1 MPTETSAENLQSLL
15 ELARQGDDAALQ
27 QLFLLYRSY
36 LVTLARP
43 QIHRRLQGKV
53 DASDLAQ
60 ESLLEAHR
68 CFTQFRGTSTPE
80 FAGWLR
86 SILAHRLARHLRHF
100 FDAQARDAKLEHSLV
115 DELDN
120 ASSILDGGLAD
131 QGDSPSEIAVA
142 RESNLMIADALE
154 SLPEDYRQVIF
165 LRHFEGL
172 SFAQVAESMH
182 RSVDSVEKLWMRALA
197 RLRRNV
203 KESHAG

>member
-1 MPTETSAENLQSLL
+1 MPTNTSAENLQALL
-15 ELARQGDDAALQ
+15 GLAQQGDEAARQ
-27 QLFLLYRSY
+27 QLFDLYRSY

-68 CFTQFRGTSTPE
+68 CFAQFRGASAPE

-86 SILAHRLARHLRHF
+86 SILAHRLAHHVRRFL
-100 FDAQARDAKLEHSLV
+100 DAKARDAKLECSLAV
-115 DELDN
+115 ELDD
-120 ASSILDGGLAD
+120 ASSILDRGLA
-131 QGDSPSEIAVA
+131 GKGESPSQLAVA
-142 RESNLMIADALE
+142 RESSVMIADALE
-154 SLPEDYRQVIF
+154 SLPDDYRQVIF

-172 SFAQVAESMH
+172 SFAEVAESMD

-203 KESHAG
+203 KESHA

>member
-1 MPTETSAENLQSLL
+1 MRTQTSGEHVQSLL

-27 QLFLLYRSY
+27 QLFVLYRSY

-60 ESLLEAHR
+60 ESMLEAHR
-68 CFTQFRGTSTPE
+68 CFAQFRGTSTPE

-86 SILAHRLARHLRHF
+86 GILAHRMAHHMRHF
-100 FDAQARDAKLEHSLV
+100 FDAQARDAKLERTLV
-115 DELDN
+115 VELDN
-120 ASSILDGGLAD
+120 ASSILDRGLA
-131 QGDSPSEIAVA
+131 GKGESPSEIAVA
-142 RESNLMIADALE
+142 RESNLMIADSLE
-154 SLPEDYRQVIF
+154 SLPDDYRQVIF

-172 SFAQVAESMH
+172 SFAEVAESMQ

-203 KESHAG
+203 KESHA

>member
-1 MPTETSAENLQSLL
+1 MSTNLSRDNVQSLL
-15 ELARQGDDAALQ
+15 ELAQRGDGVALE
-27 QLFLLYRSY
+27 QLFVLYRSY

-60 ESLLEAHR
+60 EAMLEAHR
-68 CFTQFRGTSTPE
+68 CFAQFRGASTPE

-86 SILAHRLARHLRHF
+86 GILAHRLAHHLRHY
-100 FDAQARDAKLEHSLV
+100 FDAQARDAKLERSLV
-115 DELDN
+115 VELGN
-120 ASSILDGGLAD
+120 ASSVLDLGLVNKD
-131 QGDSPSEIAVA
+131 ESPSQIAVA
-142 RESNLMIADALE
+142 RESSLLIADALE
-154 SLPEDYRQVIF
+154 SLPDDYRQVIF

-172 SFAQVAESMH
+172 SFAEVAESMG

-203 KESHAG
+203 KETHA